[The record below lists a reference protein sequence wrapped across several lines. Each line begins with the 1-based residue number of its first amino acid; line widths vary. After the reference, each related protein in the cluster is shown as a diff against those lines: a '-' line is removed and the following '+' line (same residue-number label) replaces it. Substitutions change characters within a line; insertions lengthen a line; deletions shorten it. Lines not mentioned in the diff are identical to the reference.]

1 LADAGNYP
9 GNQFRRIAEQIPQ
22 QQATEHVMSNASTAS
37 QNLRDAA
44 ADTAH
49 EAREGMR
56 DIGNAAADSSEN
68 LQDDLKALRDDF
80 GRLAEQVRD
89 ILAARGQKAWQRAM
103 SGLDDVVAQTRSTA
117 GDATG
122 AVRDVSD
129 RFTDAI
135 DDSLKERPY
144 TTLAIAAALGFLFG
158 VTRRR

>member
-1 LADAGNYP
+1 
-9 GNQFRRIAEQIPQ
+9 
-22 QQATEHVMSNASTAS
+22 MSNASTAT
-37 QNLRDAA
+37 QNFGDAA
-44 ADTAH
+44 ADTARQ
-49 EAREGMR
+49 AREGAR
-56 DIGNAAADSSEN
+56 DIGKAAAESS
-68 LQDDLKALRDDF
+68 DDLQADLKTLRDDF

-103 SGLDDVVAQTRSTA
+103 SGLDEVVAQTRSSA

-129 RFTDAI
+129 RFTDAL

-158 VTRRR
+158 VTWRR